1 MTDNIF
7 VTGNS
12 SGLGFG
18 LTKVYLEQGASV
30 YGLSRRGCELE
41 HQALHDIRVDLND
54 LDSIPAQLERL
65 LGEVKVL
72 SAVFLN
78 AGVLGQPRLMQDTPV
93 EDLQAIMI
101 SNVWSNKV
109 ILDWLIRAQI
119 RTDQI
124 VLISSGAAVS
134 GGKGWAGY
142 SISKSALNMLAQL
155 YAHEFPHSHLISLA
169 PGLVDT
175 EMQTYISD
183 PANIDTEQFP
193 GFTRLREARGTN
205 AMPGPD
211 QAARKIKQ
219 ALPKLK
225 KYQSGS
231 FVDIRALT

>member
-1 MTDNIF
+1 MTENIF

-30 YGLSRRGCELE
+30 YGLSRRGCEFE
-41 HQALHDIRVDLND
+41 HRALHDIRADLNE

-65 LGEVKVL
+65 MGDIKAL

-78 AGVLGQPRLMQDTPV
+78 AGVLGQPRLMQETPV
-93 EDLQAIMI
+93 EDLQAIMV

-109 ILDWLIRAQI
+109 ILDWLIGARI
-119 RTDQI
+119 RIDQI

-142 SISKSALNMLAQL
+142 SISKAALNMLAQL
-155 YAHEFPHSHLISLA
+155 YAHEFSNSHLVSLA

-175 EMQTYISD
+175 AMQTYISD
-183 PANIDTEQFP
+183 PENIDTDQFP
-193 GFTRLREARGTN
+193 GFTRLREARGTD
-205 AMPGPD
+205 AMPRPE
-211 QAARKIKQ
+211 QAARKIKR
-219 ALPKLK
+219 ALPQLK
-225 KYQSGS
+225 EYPSGS
-231 FVDIRALT
+231 FVDIRSLT